1 MERLGRV
8 LSKIRRKDAGTNPAL
23 GDQEPRLVLPDR
35 VAADIAERELA
46 SLALRQQKARD
57 YRLAER
63 IEKELADK
71 LREKLGARY

>member
-1 MERLGRV
+1 MDRLGGI

-23 GDQEPRLVLPDR
+23 GDQEPRLVLSDR
-35 VAADIAERELA
+35 VAAGIAERELA
-46 SLALRQQKARD
+46 SLALRQQRARD

-71 LREKLGARY
+71 LKEKLGAGY